1 MQAPQRIRGRQSSV
15 MTVNFGDG
23 ERSIADL
30 IAPGSF
36 EERRDRVEV
45 DGRASRIL
53 VLSDYPRSVTPNWL
67 APLLDG
73 EYPID
78 FSLHIQPV
86 PSDIAARA
94 LDLKLVR
101 FESSRRLR
109 ARAGRLAS
117 SEAEIAYDDTERLR
131 IALERG
137 DQRVFQASAY
147 MRVYGQTPTLL
158 DEAAR
163 HAELALGAQLA
174 AARPALFEM
183 LPGLLSCLPAGQD
196 YLRRL
201 RNMDTSSLATLMP
214 FASSQAGDREG
225 ILVGL
230 QRPGGGPVILDLFGR
245 ENANSVVFA
254 QSGAGKSYANK
265 LDALRALLAGIH
277 YTVID
282 PENEY
287 EPLARAV
294 DGQIVRVSGASSQH
308 INPFDLPRRRTA
320 PEPEADRAAGD
331 EDLDPLAAQVLSVQ
345 GLLALMLEDD
355 GRPPGQRERGVLDR
369 AIYRAYAA
377 AGIERDPGTH
387 DREPPVLSDL
397 IALLEED
404 GDPQGLATSLQRY
417 AGGSL
422 GSMFSERTT
431 ISLDSPFVVFD
442 TQHLEEE
449 LRPLATYLIAQH
461 IWREVRGEL
470 RRRLLLIDE
479 AWTLLRYPAGAAFIE
494 RMARQARKHGLGLI
508 VISQD
513 VSDFLASAAGEVV
526 LANSARKLLMR
537 QDSSVIDLVASTFRL
552 SRLESDFLVSCPRG
566 SGLLILGSE
575 HVPVEILASEFEHSL
590 ISTDPQERMQ

>member
-1 MQAPQRIRGRQSSV
+1 

-23 ERSIADL
+23 ERSVPDL

-45 DGRASRIL
+45 DGRASRVL

-86 PSDIAARA
+86 PSDAAARA
-94 LDLKLVR
+94 LELGLVR

-109 ARAGRLAS
+109 ERTGRLAS
-117 SEAEIAYDDTERLR
+117 VEAELAYDDMERLR
-131 IALERG
+131 IAIERG

-147 MRVYGQTPTLL
+147 MRVYGQTPAAL
-158 DEAAR
+158 DEAAQ
-163 HAELALGAQLA
+163 HVEAALNAQLA

-201 RNMDTSSLATLMP
+201 RNLDTTSLATLMP

-230 QRPGGGPVILDLFGR
+230 QRPAGGPVVLDLFGR

-282 PENEY
+282 PEGEY

-294 DGQIVRVSGASSQH
+294 GGQIVRVSGASSQH
-308 INPFDLPRRRTA
+308 INPFDLPRRRAVETA
-320 PEPEADRAAGD
+320 GPDQGADE

-387 DREPPVLSDL
+387 DREPPLLSDL
-397 IALLEED
+397 IAILQEED
-404 GDPQGLATSLQRY
+404 DPHGLATSLQRY

-431 ISLDSPFVVFD
+431 VSLDSPFVVFD
-442 TQHLEEE
+442 TRRLEEE

-479 AWTLLRYPAGAAFIE
+479 AWTLLAYPAGAAFIE

-513 VSDFLASAAGEVV
+513 VSDFLRSAAGQVV
-526 LANSARKLLMR
+526 LANSARKLLLR
-537 QDSSVIDLVASTFRL
+537 QDSSVIDLVAATFRL
-552 SRLESDFLVSCPRG
+552 SRAESDFLVSCPRG
-566 SGLLILGSE
+566 SGLLILGAE
-575 HVPVEILASEFEHSL
+575 HVPIDILASQREHSL
-590 ISTDPQERMQ
+590 ITTDPQERMQ